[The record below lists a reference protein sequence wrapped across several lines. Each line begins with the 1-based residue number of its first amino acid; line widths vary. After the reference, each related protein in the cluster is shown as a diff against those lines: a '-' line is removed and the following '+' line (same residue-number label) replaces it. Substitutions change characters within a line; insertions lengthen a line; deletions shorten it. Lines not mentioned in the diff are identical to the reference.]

1 MDKFRNFA
9 FTMGRKAITL
19 DEQIALLRSRNMTI
33 TNEGKAKEI
42 LFDVGYFRMGFY
54 WFPFEASYP
63 KKHHRTHEFSDG
75 TDFDN
80 AVKLYYFDFNLRNI
94 LLKPLSRIEIAFR
107 TKVAY
112 IVSNKYKNSPTWFV
126 DTNVVSNPQARSF
139 ERKVYRQILEKTPL
153 IALHHRHH
161 INDKFAPAWKT
172 LEFMTLGEV
181 VHLYK
186 SIKDEDLKLEVA
198 KEFGIKKLPTFENY
212 LNVIKDLRNTCA
224 HGNVLYDFTPEKSI
238 RKGPAMKK
246 GIGENQNLNGAL
258 RVVIYMLS
266 QVSENRAKELA
277 DEIDAL
283 ISKYGASPEVRR
295 VLNDI
300 GGLGQL
306 HRK

>member
-1 MDKFRNFA
+1 
-9 FTMGRKAITL
+9 MGRKAITL
-19 DEQIALLRSRNMTI
+19 DEQIALLRSRSMTI
-33 TNEGKAKEI
+33 INEEKAKEI

-54 WFPFEASYP
+54 WFPFEVTYP
-63 KKHHRTHEFSDG
+63 QKHHRTHEFTNG

-107 TKVAY
+107 TKVTY

-126 DTNVVSNPQARSF
+126 DSNIVNNSQLRSF
-139 ERKVYRQILEKTPL
+139 DQKVYRQILEKTPL

-161 INDKFAPAWKT
+161 INDKLAPAWKT

-186 SIKDEDLKLEVA
+186 SIKDEDLKLEIS
-198 KEFGIKKLPTFENY
+198 KTFGIKKLPTFENY

-238 RKGPAMKK
+238 RKGPAMMK

-258 RVVIYMLS
+258 RVVMYMLN
-266 QVSENRAKELA
+266 QISENRAKELVE
-277 DEIDAL
+277 EIDTL
-283 ISKYGASPEVRR
+283 INKYGAYPEVNRI
-295 VLNDI
+295 LNDI

-306 HRK
+306 HRE